1 MATNRQRQIINP
13 ADLALF
19 GIVILAMYAFCRM
32 IMKLIVALVQEI
44 YLLGKWIYLSTKQCI
59 AAKKA
64 KQLEKELNQK
74 KLPPHDSQA

>member
-1 MATNRQRQIINP
+1 MATNRQKINL

-19 GIVILAMYAFCRM
+19 GIIILAMYAFCRM
-32 IMKLIVALVQEI
+32 IMKLLIAIVQEL

-64 KQLEKELNQK
+64 KQLEKELSQK
-74 KLPPHDSQA
+74 KLPTHDSQS

>member
-1 MATNRQRQIINP
+1 MATNRQKINL

-19 GIVILAMYAFCRM
+19 GIIILAMYAFCRM
-32 IMKLIVALVQEI
+32 IMKLLIALLQEL

-74 KLPPHDSQA
+74 KLPAHDSQS

>member
-1 MATNRQRQIINP
+1 MVTNRQKINL

-19 GIVILAMYAFCRM
+19 GIIILAMYAFCRM
-32 IMKLIVALVQEI
+32 IMKLLIAIVQEL

-64 KQLEKELNQK
+64 KRLEKELNQK
-74 KLPPHDSQA
+74 KLPAHDRQS

>member
-1 MATNRQRQIINP
+1 MATNRQKINL

-19 GIVILAMYAFCRM
+19 GIIVLAMYAFCRM

-59 AAKKA
+59 AAKKT
-64 KQLEKELNQK
+64 KQLEKELTQK
-74 KLPPHDSQA
+74 KLPPYDSQS